1 MKYNLYK
8 NKYLIQVELYIIMFN
23 AKTKTKNNSRE
34 ISKRFVEIYFEFLE
48 FVKLYSN
55 KNTEF
60 LNFYQKNKILKKANI
75 GLFIKMW
82 YTHIS
87 SIYFNPIM
95 EGNIDYFLNKNYD
108 DEKNKMKHGSRNII
122 QDCVVHMKNLYE
134 NLEKDIINVFIDY
147 MQKLTYLS
155 ALYHK

>member
-1 MKYNLYK
+1 
-8 NKYLIQVELYIIMFN
+8 MFN
-23 AKTKTKNNSRE
+23 AKTKSKNNSRE

-134 NLEKDIINVFIDY
+134 NLEKDIIIVFIDY